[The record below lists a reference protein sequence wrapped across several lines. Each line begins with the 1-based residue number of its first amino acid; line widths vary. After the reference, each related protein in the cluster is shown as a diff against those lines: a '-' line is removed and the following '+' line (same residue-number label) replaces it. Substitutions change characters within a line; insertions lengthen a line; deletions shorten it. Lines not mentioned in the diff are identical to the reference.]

1 MLFSS
6 LDLKTKYDTDEDNI
20 LESFYIPL
28 LTKANRYDRAVGYF
42 SSHVLESMA
51 IGLEYFIRS
60 NGKMRLIIGDP
71 LTDDEYEAVLNGTN
85 NRIAICAQELSE
97 ILLESE
103 SKNLKILS
111 YLIANAQLEIK
122 FAFTSKGMFHKKVG
136 IFYGESEQVVFS
148 GSANETIAG
157 LSKYNS
163 EEISAF
169 FSWKLSFED
178 YGQPEI
184 IHFESLWAN
193 QRTRTKVVELSSDFY
208 KKIRVSVDK
217 ENIYKEIF
225 NDSESNKKNDLGA
238 DVLNKPKLF
247 FKYSIEKSN
256 QGLIVISASQK
267 VPAIPLYVK
276 NKPFQLFPHQIESIN
291 NWKNAGYR
299 GLFKLATGAGK
310 TFTSICAMVKL
321 YESRLKYNQQTF
333 VIISVPYIELANQW
347 LKELEL
353 FNISAIPCY
362 NGIDKW
368 LTALDKKLLR
378 FKSGELKFSC
388 VVAVNKTLVSDV
400 FQDKISKISRDDMLF
415 IGDEC
420 HHLGSEN
427 LYNCIPRCKHRI
439 GLSATPFRSE
449 EEEIEGNPFPDLAR
463 DNLIAYFGGII
474 SEYSLSDAINDGVLT
489 PYIYDLVPVYLT
501 EEEQEVYEEY
511 SSSIQRLI
519 LKSKNI
525 FLSSEE
531 QQLLTNL
538 CGKRSRLLATCY
550 GKLPA
555 LIAYLENH
563 KNLSLAHS
571 LIYVGEGKALDE
583 ESRYVFKVTNA
594 LHEYGLR
601 VSKFTS
607 DETSYERKNIM
618 NNFKNKDIDAL
629 IAMKVLDEGID
640 VPVCKSAFILASTRN
655 PRQYVQR
662 RGRVLRKAEG
672 KESALIVDFVVLPYQ
687 NITNNFSQNLRN
699 AELNRIKDF
708 MLTALN
714 ADEIE
719 NKIINL
725 GIL

>member
-225 NDSESNKKNDLGA
+225 NDSESNKK
-238 DVLNKPKLF
+238 K
-247 FKYSIEKSN
+247 
-256 QGLIVISASQK
+256 
-267 VPAIPLYVK
+267 
-276 NKPFQLFPHQIESIN
+276 
-291 NWKNAGYR
+291 
-299 GLFKLATGAGK
+299 
-310 TFTSICAMVKL
+310 
-321 YESRLKYNQQTF
+321 
-333 VIISVPYIELANQW
+333 
-347 LKELEL
+347 
-353 FNISAIPCY
+353 
-362 NGIDKW
+362 
-368 LTALDKKLLR
+368 
-378 FKSGELKFSC
+378 
-388 VVAVNKTLVSDV
+388 
-400 FQDKISKISRDDMLF
+400 
-415 IGDEC
+415 
-420 HHLGSEN
+420 
-427 LYNCIPRCKHRI
+427 
-439 GLSATPFRSE
+439 
-449 EEEIEGNPFPDLAR
+449 
-463 DNLIAYFGGII
+463 
-474 SEYSLSDAINDGVLT
+474 
-489 PYIYDLVPVYLT
+489 
-501 EEEQEVYEEY
+501 
-511 SSSIQRLI
+511 
-519 LKSKNI
+519 
-525 FLSSEE
+525 
-531 QQLLTNL
+531 
-538 CGKRSRLLATCY
+538 
-550 GKLPA
+550 
-555 LIAYLENH
+555 
-563 KNLSLAHS
+563 
-571 LIYVGEGKALDE
+571 
-583 ESRYVFKVTNA
+583 
-594 LHEYGLR
+594 
-601 VSKFTS
+601 
-607 DETSYERKNIM
+607 
-618 NNFKNKDIDAL
+618 
-629 IAMKVLDEGID
+629 
-640 VPVCKSAFILASTRN
+640 
-655 PRQYVQR
+655 
-662 RGRVLRKAEG
+662 
-672 KESALIVDFVVLPYQ
+672 
-687 NITNNFSQNLRN
+687 
-699 AELNRIKDF
+699 
-708 MLTALN
+708 
-714 ADEIE
+714 
-719 NKIINL
+719 
-725 GIL
+725 